1 MARPFN
7 ELRNKMSPEARKRAE
22 KKAVKMMTEMPL
34 HELRRARDMSQ
45 EELARELHIKQAAVS
60 KLERRTDMYISTL
73 RRAID
78 ALGGNLEI
86 VARFP
91 DGEVKI
97 SQFEDVSQADDSCR
111 KTVRA

>member
-1 MARPFN
+1 
-7 ELRNKMSPEARKRAE
+7 
-22 KKAVKMMTEMPL
+22 
-34 HELRRARDMSQ
+34 
-45 EELARELHIKQAAVS
+45 
-60 KLERRTDMYISTL
+60 MYISTL

-97 SQFEDVSQADDSCR
+97 SQFEDVSQVDDKADDSYR